1 MDNIKKAKAPVRTLI
16 ILAAVL
22 LILLATAFLHH
33 HIRLGQEAPLRV
45 PMGQLV
51 EVNGKRMNIYSEGQ
65 GQRVLVFLSGGGT
78 CSPVLD
84 FRSLYSLLSDRY
96 QIAVVE
102 KAGYGFS
109 DDTDVGRDITSI
121 LADTR
126 QALLA
131 AGIQPPYVLVPHSM
145 SGLEALYWAQQY
157 PEEVQAIIGLDMA
170 VPEMY
175 QQYALHMPMLRL
187 SQFAA
192 RIGLTRWMPGIS
204 ESDAI
209 RFGTL
214 TDHEKDVYRAVFYH
228 RTASNA
234 MLREAACVKENAL
247 VVESGGVP
255 QVPMLLFASDGTGTG
270 WATDVWLGCQ
280 ATFAAQVKD
289 CRLVELDCPHYVHD
303 HEYGRIS
310 EEIAAFC
317 PPDSSF
323 LER

>member
-1 MDNIKKAKAPVRTLI
+1 MKKLKKPVKALMVF
-16 ILAAVL
+16 AAAL
-22 LILLATAFLHH
+22 LILLAAAFLNH
-33 HIRLGQEAPLRV
+33 RVQLDREAPLRV
-45 PMGQLV
+45 PMGQRV
-51 EVNGKRMNIYSEGQ
+51 EVNGNWLNVYTEGQ
-65 GQRVLVFLSGGGT
+65 GQHTLVFLSGGGT

-102 KAGYGFS
+102 KAGYGFGE
-109 DDTDVGRDITSI
+109 DTDAQRDIAAI

-126 QALLA
+126 QALLG
-131 AGIQPPYVLVPHSM
+131 AGVEPPYVLVPHSI

-157 PEEVQAIIGLDMA
+157 PQEVQAIIGLDMA

-175 QQYALHMPMLRL
+175 QQYALSMPMLRL

-192 RIGLTRWMPGIS
+192 RCGLTRWLPGIA

-255 QVPMLLFASDGTGTG
+255 QIPMLLFASDGTGTG
-270 WATDVWLGCQ
+270 WDAEAWRGYL
-280 ATFAAQVKD
+280 AAFAAQVKE

-323 LER
+323 WER

>member
-1 MDNIKKAKAPVRTLI
+1 MKKLKKPVKALMI
-16 ILAAVL
+16 FAAAL
-22 LILLATAFLHH
+22 LILLAAAFLNHR
-33 HIRLGQEAPLRV
+33 IQLDREAPLRM
-45 PMGQLV
+45 PMGQRV
-51 EVNGKRMNIYSEGQ
+51 EVNGNWLNVYTEGQ
-65 GQRVLVFLSGGGT
+65 GQHTLVFLSGGGT

-96 QIAVVE
+96 QISVVE

-109 DDTDVGRDITSI
+109 DDTDAGRDIAAI

-131 AGIQPPYVLVPHSM
+131 AGIEPPYVLVPHSM

-157 PEEVQAIIGLDMA
+157 PQEVQAIIGLDMA

-175 QQYALHMPMLRL
+175 QQYKLSMPMLRL

-192 RIGLTRWMPGIS
+192 RRGLTRWLPGIA

-214 TDHEKDVYRAVFYH
+214 TDHEKAVYRAVFYH

-234 MLREAACVKENAL
+234 MLKEAACVKENAL
-247 VVESGGVP
+247 EVERGGVP
-255 QVPMLLFASDGTGTG
+255 QIPMLLFASDGTGTG
-270 WATDVWLGCQ
+270 WDAEAWRGYQ
-280 ATFAAQVKD
+280 AAFAAQVKD
-289 CRLVELDCPHYVHD
+289 CRLVELDCTHYVHD
-303 HEYGRIS
+303 HEYGQIS

>member
-1 MDNIKKAKAPVRTLI
+1 MLLTAALLFV
-16 ILAAVL
+16 LAV
-22 LILLATAFLHH
+22 AFLHH
-33 HIRLGQEAPLRV
+33 HIQLGQEAPLRT

-51 EVNGKRMNIYSEGQ
+51 EVSGKRMNVYTEGQ
-65 GQRVLVFLSGGGT
+65 GQHTLVFLSGGGT

-109 DDTDVGRDITSI
+109 DDTDAQRDIASI

-131 AGIQPPYVLVPHSM
+131 ADLQPPYILVPHSM

-157 PEEVQAIIGLDMA
+157 PDEVQAIIGLDMS
-170 VPEMY
+170 VPEAY
-175 QQYALHMPMLRL
+175 QHYTIHMPVLRL

-192 RIGLTRWMPGIS
+192 RIGLTRWMPGLS

-214 TDHEKDVYRAVFYH
+214 TEREKAVYRAVFYH
-228 RTASNA
+228 RTATNA
-234 MLREAACVKENAL
+234 MLTEAACVKQSAL
-247 VVESGGVP
+247 LVESGGVP
-255 QVPMLLFASDGTGTG
+255 QLPMLLFVSNGTGTG
-270 WATDVWLGCQ
+270 WDTDAWRSNQ
-280 ATFAAQVKD
+280 ATFAAQVD
-289 CRLVELDCPHYVHD
+289 GCRLVELDCPHYVHD
-303 HEYGRIS
+303 YEYERIS
-310 EEIAAFC
+310 KEIAVFC
-317 PPDSSF
+317 LPD
-323 LER
+323 

>member
-1 MDNIKKAKAPVRTLI
+1 MKKLKKPVKALMI
-16 ILAAVL
+16 FAAAL
-22 LILLATAFLHH
+22 LILLAAAFLNHR
-33 HIRLGQEAPLRV
+33 IQLDREAPLRV
-45 PMGQLV
+45 PMGQRV
-51 EVNGKRMNIYSEGQ
+51 EVNGNWLNVYTEGQ
-65 GQRVLVFLSGGGT
+65 GQHTLVFLSGGGT

-109 DDTDVGRDITSI
+109 ADTDAGRDIAAI

-126 QALLA
+126 QALFG
-131 AGIQPPYVLVPHSM
+131 AGVEPPYVLVPHSM

-157 PEEVQAIIGLDMA
+157 PQEVQAIIGLDMA

-175 QQYALHMPMLRL
+175 QQYKLSMPMLRL

-192 RIGLTRWMPGIS
+192 RCGLTRWLPGIA

-209 RFGTL
+209 RYGTL

-255 QVPMLLFASDGTGTG
+255 QIPMLLFASDGTGTG
-270 WATDVWLGCQ
+270 WNAEAWRGYQ
-280 ATFAAQVKD
+280 AAFAAQVKD

>member
-1 MDNIKKAKAPVRTLI
+1 MKKLKKPVKALMVF
-16 ILAAVL
+16 AAAL
-22 LILLATAFLHH
+22 LILLAAAFLNH
-33 HIRLGQEAPLRV
+33 RVQLDREAPLRV
-45 PMGQLV
+45 PMGQRV
-51 EVNGKRMNIYSEGQ
+51 EVNGNWLNVYTEGQ
-65 GQRVLVFLSGGGT
+65 GQHTLVFLSGGGT

-109 DDTDVGRDITSI
+109 DDIAAGRDIAAI

-126 QALLA
+126 QALLG
-131 AGIQPPYVLVPHSM
+131 AGVEPPYVLVPHSM
-145 SGLEALYWAQQY
+145 SGLEVLYWAQQY
-157 PEEVQAIIGLDMA
+157 PQEVQAIIGLDMA

-175 QQYALHMPMLRL
+175 QQYTLSMPMLRL

-192 RIGLTRWMPGIS
+192 RCGLIRWLPGIA

-214 TDHEKDVYRAVFYH
+214 TNHEKDVYRAVFYH

-234 MLREAACVKENAL
+234 MLREAACVTENAL

-255 QVPMLLFASDGTGTG
+255 QIPMLLFASDGTGTG
-270 WATDVWLGCQ
+270 WDADAWRGYQ
-280 ATFAAQVKD
+280 AAFAAQVND

-303 HEYGRIS
+303 YEYGQIS

-317 PPDSSF
+317 PPESS
-323 LER
+323 L